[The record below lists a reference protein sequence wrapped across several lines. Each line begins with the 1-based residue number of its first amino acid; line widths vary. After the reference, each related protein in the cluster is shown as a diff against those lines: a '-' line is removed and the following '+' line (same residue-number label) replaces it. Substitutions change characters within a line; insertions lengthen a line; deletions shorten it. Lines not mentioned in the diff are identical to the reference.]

1 MSKFK
6 EGDLVRRKLDRLNHN
21 HWDTDCHVYGIPTDS
36 VFVVSSATTDKQLFF
51 SGDGEKL
58 GCWGHDNFELATC
71 IDKDKASGVKYD
83 SEKPRVDLLIDGCPL
98 AIEAISQVLTFGAKK
113 YSDHNWQKV
122 EGGEQRYKAA
132 MMRHVL
138 ASTKGEKVDSE
149 TGLSHLAHAACC
161 VLFMLELE
169 LKKDA

>member
-1 MSKFK
+1 MSYIN
-6 EGDLVRRKLDRLNHN
+6 R
-21 HWDTDCHVYGIPTDS
+21 C
-36 VFVVSSATTDKQLFF
+36 
-51 SGDGEKL
+51 
-58 GCWGHDNFELATC
+58 TC
-71 IDKDKASGVKYD
+71 GKSTGVKWGTSDGHSLDCPRSSSFVYTIDATKGVGNLLPPNGIGVKFD

-98 AIEAISQVLTFGAKK
+98 SLEAISQVLTFGSKK
-113 YSDHNWQKV
+113 YADHNWQHV

-132 MMRHVL
+132 LMRHVL
-138 ASTKGEKVDSE
+138 ASARGEKVDSE

>member
-1 MSKFK
+1 MNPSNRCTCGKNNGYVWGTQDGHAF
-6 EGDLVRRKLDRLNHN
+6 
-21 HWDTDCHVYGIPTDS
+21 DCPRS
-36 VFVVSSATTDKQLFF
+36 F
-51 SGDGEKL
+51 SGGSLEVIEKYR
-58 GCWGHDNFELATC
+58 ES
-71 IDKDKASGVKYD
+71 SGVKYD

-138 ASTKGEKVDSE
+138 ASAKGEKVDSE

>member
-1 MSKFK
+1 MKSVNRCTCGKSTGVKWGTADGHSLDCHRGPGQPFYIDATK
-6 EGDLVRRKLDRLNHN
+6 GVGDLLPPNP
-21 HWDTDCHVYGIPTDS
+21 I
-36 VFVVSSATTDKQLFF
+36 
-51 SGDGEKL
+51 
-58 GCWGHDNFELATC
+58 
-71 IDKDKASGVKYD
+71 GVKYD

-98 AIEAISQVLTFGAKK
+98 SLEAISQVLTFGSKK
-113 YSDHNWQKV
+113 YADHNWQHV

-132 MMRHVL
+132 LMRHVL
-138 ASTKGEKVDSE
+138 ASAKGEKVDSE

>member
-1 MSKFK
+1 M
-6 EGDLVRRKLDRLNHN
+6 RKVCTCAKIRGIKYDTSSGHALDCAIEL
-21 HWDTDCHVYGIPTDS
+21 
-36 VFVVSSATTDKQLFF
+36 SAQNVEPN
-51 SGDGEKL
+51 S
-58 GCWGHDNFELATC
+58 
-71 IDKDKASGVKYD
+71 IGVKFD

-98 AIEAISQVLTFGAKK
+98 SLEAISQVLTFGSKK
-113 YSDHNWQKV
+113 YADHNWQHV

-132 MMRHVL
+132 LMRHVL
-138 ASTKGEKVDSE
+138 ASAKGEKVDSE

>member
-6 EGDLVRRKLDRLNHN
+6 AGDIVKRKDVNHDGIWLNTCKYRDIDPCSPLTVTSYDSGS
-21 HWDTDCHVYGIPTDS
+21 DTINFSEIGSWAGAYFDLMPTS
-36 VFVVSSATTDKQLFF
+36 VT
-51 SGDGEKL
+51 
-58 GCWGHDNFELATC
+58 
-71 IDKDKASGVKYD
+71 SGVKYE

-138 ASTKGEKVDSE
+138 ASAKGEKVDSE